1 MNQIIK
7 FFVFIGIFLIPFN
20 SWKGLDFLG
29 EFSTESSAI
38 FLLLAFILF
47 FVNILLTKKINI
59 PLKNPIFILLIIVH
73 LWFLCSF
80 IFNFGNILNYEF
92 KGISGINRFIRQFGA
107 LIFSS
112 FFFTLTYYYIF
123 EKFSVWKIFII
134 IRKIFFL
141 SFSIVTIYAFLEIGF
156 VKFNLVFLENAINL
170 FDYFPFVNV
179 YLDTHNSR
187 ISSITFEPP
196 ALSSYLLTISA
207 WMFSYILT
215 SKSYLKYIPAFL
227 VVIFAYFSDS
237 RSAILIIS
245 IQFLV
250 FLYFLAVSKKYKIN
264 FVKIFSILILGIV
277 IVSSFKGKVLAEY
290 LYEKVTSLTI
300 DSDNTHNISNRSRLG
315 IQYTLGLVFL
325 ENPISGVGLGQQ
337 AYESIHLY
345 PSWATKNNYEFE
357 LKYLNEDVDDFPP
370 GYNLYM
376 RLLAETGIIGFVLF
390 TSLLLFIFLVS
401 LSIIKNDSSLHRIV
415 AVVIFISMI
424 GFVINWVQIDTFR
437 VFGFWIVLSLLLCV
451 TKNKKFIFSEKILN
465 H

>member
-1 MNQIIK
+1 M
-7 FFVFIGIFLIPFN
+7 
-20 SWKGLDFLG
+20 
-29 EFSTESSAI
+29 
-38 FLLLAFILF
+38 
-47 FVNILLTKKINI
+47 
-59 PLKNPIFILLIIVH
+59 
-73 LWFLCSF
+73 
-80 IFNFGNILNYEF
+80 
-92 KGISGINRFIRQFGA
+92 
-107 LIFSS
+107 
-112 FFFTLTYYYIF
+112 TYYYIF

-264 FVKIFSILILGIV
+264 FVKIFSILIFGIV